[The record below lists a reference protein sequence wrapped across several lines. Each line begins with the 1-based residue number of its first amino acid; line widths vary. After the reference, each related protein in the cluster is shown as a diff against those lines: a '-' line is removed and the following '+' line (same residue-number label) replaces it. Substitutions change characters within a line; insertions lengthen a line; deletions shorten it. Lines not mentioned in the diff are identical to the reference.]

1 MQTEAILDIKQFPEG
16 FFMQRHEPEVMLDNH
31 AHSHVEIL
39 LPVGCDLTYLTQM
52 GPVIA
57 KDGYISVLWGQIPH
71 RLSQIDRSGEVF
83 IANLPLPELL
93 SWSMPDRF
101 LSALFT
107 GQVISSTRSEDAD
120 SLHFRRWHDDY
131 YSRDSELVQIARQ
144 ELQLRLRR
152 QSFAGW
158 HLGHSAA
165 LERGEARLRPSQHVH
180 KMIRFLAENYTNPI
194 SVSDVA
200 AAATISTGYAM
211 GAFKTSLGQS
221 INGYLNQLRLH
232 HAKVAL
238 IDSTEKVITVAL
250 DSGFGS
256 LSRFYEVFIADTGKT
271 PQQFRREHQRQLRD

>member
-1 MQTEAILDIKQFPEG
+1 MQTPQILDIKQFPEG
-16 FFMQRHEPEVMLDNH
+16 FFMQRHEPKVMPDNH

-52 GPVIA
+52 GPVTA
-57 KDGYISVLWGQIPH
+57 KDGLISVLWGQIPH
-71 RLSQIDRSGEVF
+71 RLTQIDRTGELF

-107 GQVISSTRSEDAD
+107 GQIISSTTLAEAD
-120 SLHFRRWHDDY
+120 ILHFRRWHDDY
-131 YSRDSELVQIARQ
+131 LSMDTELIQITRQ

-152 QSFAGW
+152 QSFDGW
-158 HLGHSAA
+158 HLGAA
-165 LERGEARLRPSQHVH
+165 TEPKAGRAGIRRSQHVH
-180 KMIRFLAENYTNPI
+180 KMIRFLAEQYTNPI
-194 SVSDVA
+194 AVADVA
-200 AAATISTGYAM
+200 AAANISTGYAM
-211 GAFKTSLGQS
+211 GAFKNSLGQS

-238 IDSTEKVITVAL
+238 IDGSEKVITIAL

-256 LSRFYEVFIADTGKT
+256 LSRFYEVFIADTGRT
-271 PQQFRREHQRQLRD
+271 PQQFRREHQK

>member
-1 MQTEAILDIKQFPEG
+1 MQAANILDIKLFPQG
-16 FFMQRHEPEVMLDNH
+16 FFMQRHEPEVMTDNH
-31 AHSHVEIL
+31 THGHVEIL
-39 LPVGCDLTYLTQM
+39 LPVGCDLTYLTQL
-52 GPVIA
+52 GPIVA
-57 KDGYISVLWGQIPH
+57 QDGLISILWGQLPH
-71 RLSQIDRSGEVF
+71 RLSRIDRTGELF

-107 GQVISSTRSEDAD
+107 GQIISSISPSEED
-120 SLHFRRWHDDY
+120 SLHFRRWHNDY
-131 YSRDSELVQIARQ
+131 SSMDSERIQIARL

-152 QSFAGW
+152 QSLDGW
-158 HLGHSAA
+158 HLENNADCDTGPASV
-165 LERGEARLRPSQHVH
+165 RSSQHVH
-180 KMIRFLAENYTNPI
+180 KMIRFLAEQYTNPI

-200 AAATISTGYAM
+200 AAANISTGYAM
-211 GAFKTSLGQS
+211 GAFKKSLGQS

-238 IDSTEKVITVAL
+238 IDGNEKVITIAL

>member
-1 MQTEAILDIKQFPEG
+1 
-16 FFMQRHEPEVMLDNH
+16 MQRHEPQVMPDNH
-31 AHSHVEIL
+31 SHSHVEIL

-52 GPVIA
+52 GPVVA
-57 KDGYISVLWGQIPH
+57 KDGFINVLWGQIPH

-107 GQVISSTRSEDAD
+107 GQVISSTRREDAD
-120 SLHFRRWHDDY
+120 SLHFKRWHDDY
-131 YSRDSELVQIARQ
+131 TSRDSELIQIARQ
-144 ELQLRLRR
+144 ELHLRLRR

-158 HLGHSAA
+158 HLGQEAE
-165 LERGEARLRPSQHVH
+165 LTRGRAKFRPSQHVH
-180 KMIRFLAENYTNPI
+180 KMIRFLAEHYTQPI
-194 SVSDVA
+194 SVADVA
-200 AAATISTGYAM
+200 DAANISTGYAM
-211 GAFKTSLGQS
+211 GAFKQSLGQS
-221 INGYLNQLRLH
+221 INSYLNQLRLH

-238 IDSTEKVITVAL
+238 IDSSGKVITIAL

-256 LSRFYEVFIADTGKT
+256 LSRFYEVFIADTGQT